1 MHLVVGTLAQKKA
14 MKRQRLLDA
23 AYDLFQTKGA
33 ESTTIDEIARQA
45 QVAKGTFYL
54 YFRDKKAILDALVF
68 DICHKVFRDACEN
81 VLASHR
87 TDSLTE
93 NIIQVVDYIID
104 YFKRDPLTLSVLCR
118 NFGWRPILE
127 VELGKSD
134 DPLLQHLQV
143 AIRSNP
149 AMAHRSE
156 AEVINLI
163 YVLMEMVGSVCYASI
178 IEHAPDNI
186 DNMKPVLYEV
196 IRKSLG

>member
-1 MHLVVGTLAQKKA
+1 MGTLSQKKII
-14 MKRQRLLDA
+14 KRQRLLDA
-23 AYDLFQTKGA
+23 AYDLFQAKGA
-33 ESTTIDEIARQA
+33 DSTTIDEIARQA

-68 DICHKVFRDACEN
+68 DICHKVFRDACAYVMTERE
-81 VLASHR
+81 SG
-87 TDSLTE
+87 SLTE

-118 NFGWRPILE
+118 NFGWRPVLE

-134 DPLLQHLQV
+134 DPLLQHILLDL
-143 AIRSNP
+143 RNSP
-149 AMAHRSE
+149 EMGERSE
-156 AEVINLI
+156 TEMVNLI

-196 IRKSLG
+196 IRKSLC

>member
-1 MHLVVGTLAQKKA
+1 

-33 ESTTIDEIARQA
+33 DGTTIDEIARRA

-54 YFRDKKAILDALVF
+54 YFRDKKAILDTLVF

-81 VLASHR
+81 MDEHRADNLA
-87 TDSLTE
+87 E
-93 NIIQVVDYIID
+93 NVIHVVDYVID

-118 NFGWRPILE
+118 NFGWRPVLE

-134 DPLLQHLQV
+134 DPLLQHLLLALRNSPEMQG
-143 AIRSNP
+143 RT
-149 AMAHRSE
+149 E
-156 AEVINLI
+156 AEVVNLV

-196 IRKSLG
+196 IRKSLC